1 MTYLKWEEELN
12 TGIEQIDLQHRQI
25 VDYINQLYDVH
36 HNKIGGQLEV
46 KETILNLIDYTL
58 LHFSLEESLFE
69 KSGYGNTEEHCK
81 NHIKF
86 SKIILDYKHK
96 LSKGEDITESL
107 LNLLYD
113 WLFVHI
119 LHEDADYV
127 PTIKNYLATRS
138 S

>member
-1 MTYLKWEEELN
+1 M
-12 TGIEQIDLQHRQI
+12 QHGQI
-25 VDYINQLYDVH
+25 VDYINKFYDVY
-36 HNKIGGQLEV
+36 HNGIGGQLEV

-69 KSGYGNTEEHCK
+69 KSGYGNIEEHCK

-86 SKIILDYKHK
+86 SIVMLEYKQK
-96 LSKGEDITESL
+96 TSKGEDVAESL

-119 LHEDADYV
+119 LHKDADYV
-127 PTIKNYLATRS
+127 PTVKNYLTNKMEF
-138 S
+138 